1 MAYQEI
7 REEEEKTAVF
17 TFGRNN
23 PPTVGHEKLFDKTI
37 DVAKQHNAKAH
48 IITSHSQDA
57 KKNPLTASHKVS
69 LIKHAYPEA
78 RVSSSSKSA
87 PSLFHIASKL
97 YAQGHKHL
105 VMVAGSD
112 RVDEYHKQLH
122 KYNGI
127 EGKHGHYNFKSIKV
141 VSAGQRDPD
150 AEGAEGMSGT
160 KLRSHAIAGNKEKFK
175 SGLMSKLSD
184 KHKEEVYNKVRSG
197 LEVKEIYDPHLKVSK
212 YQWGEKEGVD
222 KMKSMTP
229 GESAKTKKIREEYVA
244 GKLFQIGQYVSTQE
258 GKEGRITYRGSNY
271 VTVQEYNGNTFK
283 SWLEN
288 LVERNNNDYPY
299 IPSVRVKEQKV
310 PVLLMNTQQM
320 RQLQEETQQLEF
332 DGIQTKNFDM
342 CKDAYN
348 LFKQMIADVRAGK
361 KIGEPAGHEIPAET
375 SGNIPAPETMV
386 VLPSHTKKRMQFK
399 NYLEL

>member
-7 REEEEKTAVF
+7 QEEQEKTAVF

-23 PPTVGHEKLFDKTI
+23 PPTIGHEKLFDKTLE
-37 DVAKQHNAKAH
+37 VAKEHNSKAH
-48 IITSHSQDA
+48 LITSHSQDP
-57 KKNPLTASHKVS
+57 KKNPLSTSHKVS

-78 RVSSSSKSA
+78 HVSSSSKSA
-87 PSLFHIASKL
+87 PSIFHLASKFHN
-97 YAQGHKHL
+97 QGAKHL

-127 EGKHGHYNFKSIKV
+127 EGNHGYYNFKSIKV

-160 KLRSHAIAGNKEKFK
+160 KLRSHAISGNKDKFK
-175 SGLMSKLSD
+175 SGLMSKLSN
-184 KHKEEVYNKVRSG
+184 KHKEEVYNNVRSA
-197 LEVKEIYDPHLKVSK
+197 LNVKEVYDPHLKISK

-229 GESAKTKKIREEYVA
+229 GESKKSKKIREEYVA
-244 GKLFQIGQYVSTQE
+244 GKLFPIGQYVSTHD
-258 GKEGRITYRGSNY
+258 GKEGRVTYRGSNY
-271 VTVQEYNGNTFK
+271 ITIQEYNGNAFK
-283 SWLEN
+283 SWLDE
-288 LVERNNNDYPY
+288 VFEKDNDEYPY
-299 IPSVRVKEQKV
+299 IPSNRIKEQKV
-310 PVLLMNTQQM
+310 PILLMNTEQKKL
-320 RQLQEETQQLEF
+320 LQEETQQLEF
-332 DGIQTKNFDM
+332 DGVQTKNFDM

-348 LFKQMIADVRAGK
+348 LFKGLIDDVRAGR
-361 KIGEPAGHEIPAET
+361 KIGEEAGHEGEIQSPKDSEKLSVIPSE
-375 SGNIPAPETMV
+375 
-386 VLPSHTKKRMQFK
+386 TKKRMQFK